1 MTRPWRSRLLAAVLA
16 LGSTDA
22 QPPALAAA
30 GDPLRLDSGPAE
42 LPLRSGER
50 LEIPLTL
57 PNETGN
63 ELPWQLVPVD
73 PGGRSAGLDDVLA
86 GFIASSAGIVGTIPA
101 RVNFPGGESGTQI
114 DAGGAAGSNP
124 FAGGNILRT
133 NLGGPLAYSDRTV
146 VSSSLLGS
154 DGRYFTL
161 KLPGLFLFCGDADGP
176 ATFEISGFASS
187 NTVAHDRSITLN
199 RAGNDWIAH
208 FVTRRASSSQPAAH
222 QVILAEGP
230 GSATTPHS
238 ASSSST
244 NLQAVTR
251 FGGKRRIVMATFGTP
266 ASTPPTSAE
275 MDQFA
280 RTLLAA
286 IPEIPR
292 SISVVPDSGAIDA
305 GAEGSAS
312 LRVDAVGLDPGRYSF
327 DLEFR
332 TPQATTRKPVTLVVG
347 EPELKL
353 TTDHVWHAGVDTAP
367 AERFEIGTSGDASI
381 PWSARLLDGGP
392 WISLPVAEG
401 VAGEPV
407 ALHFDPKLAGG
418 TRDYFCQVE
427 ITTPTATLHVP
438 VSYAVD
444 RAAVGAVFTHPLF
457 PRAYALHTGNF
468 AGAVLVVDPLSGA
481 ILKTVRVAR
490 GPADLD
496 FSPDEKAAYII
507 SGLVPEICRFDTV
520 ADEVAARMPLPISP
534 YSTAST
540 PRIAAGRGGR
550 LYFSGSEIGPSLR
563 LVRFPD
569 PAAIDFF
576 AAEELPQ
583 FSPSSVGVG
592 DIHLD
597 LATNRLLVTRSG
609 AGTGTPRLAEID
621 TSGDRLSLIAE
632 HIASGGTGAVS
643 QSSRIFLDL
652 NGDRVIVDKFAYP
665 RNSLADGKAKFPD
678 PAVALS
684 AYGDLVASYTD
695 LREPVGGTLLSD
707 LGGGWACAFTP
718 DQSGLISFGSSTR
731 TFRYLPIP
739 ADIAPPPAEIRHQPR
754 DGNALPS
761 GGSTLRWSPLPL
773 VDSYRVYFGS
783 SEDEVATAVPG
794 SPSDKGLVAGAS
806 FTLDPP
812 PPTGNYFWRVDAVR
826 GGEIIAG
833 EVVAVGIAPF
843 RVDPGTVD
851 VTAPAGA
858 LPQVVR
864 LAIQHHAGQDLPWS
878 LSGDAPWIK
887 FAPPTGP
894 AGQAPEILLDPD
906 GLAVRVHK
914 GSAFVSSGGFTVEVP
929 AVLRLFAPV
938 IQSLI
943 PDPARPVVYGL
954 YRGSGLN
961 TPAYV
966 VAIDAPTGRLIR
978 SWHFNSYTT
987 SVTVHPG
994 EDRLYVPMYYGSKVD
1009 VIDLAT
1015 GQLLPP
1021 MPLGAWS
1028 EVGNVVPGRK
1038 GRIFIQNR
1046 SERSVLHLFDTDNSR
1061 DLGAFPS
1068 LEPPYD
1074 SSDEDFGALYRA
1086 DRQQVLRIFRDG
1098 LLQSIDV
1105 STDSPAVV
1113 SSTVTGTA
1121 YTSLVPRIVM
1131 SHAGDRVIADR
1142 SILNGQLLPITM
1154 INSGSS
1160 ALSGDGQIFATN
1172 TAVLW
1177 TDSVS
1182 KISDL
1187 PPNLES
1193 VVFSSDDRH
1202 LLAWDK
1208 VALRV
1213 ISLPLNSVVDLPGPF
1228 PRPEQQ
1234 FDAAPPHLSWSPVS
1248 GAAHYR
1254 IYLGATAAEV
1264 RDALPTSAVLLGETS
1279 RTSFDLPDGLLETGS
1294 RTFWRVEALGA
1305 DGQVLAAGTTRS
1317 FDVRFAVRSIDPGP
1331 QAKSLGEFTLL
1342 TDHGV
1347 MAGGWDEARLFQ
1359 FDPATWSTALQQS
1372 FPIASMGPPPT
1383 LGISLATLSVA
1394 SDGRQ
1399 ILFGTPGY
1407 GIAQFG
1413 QGSNQGRGLAFRP
1426 EDDGIWRR
1434 THEIAA
1440 VPGAVSGLQ
1449 FGTSVAFSGGLALVG
1464 EAGTSTARGTVHA
1477 YLPDSGWIRTSSFR
1491 APDSFNGD
1499 YFGAAL
1505 ALDGNRA
1512 VIGSRGSRTGFNR
1525 RARAFVFEHDP
1536 QSGSWNPVAALDP
1549 TANLVLPDTARAV
1562 AIHGKLA
1569 VVANV
1574 AGLVSDKNASVAVFD
1589 EALDWKQSATIR
1601 AADVPGASGHFGTR
1615 VALDGDLL
1623 LVGDP
1628 GGTWKNSPA
1637 GVVWVFRIKDSAWSA
1652 LPPIVPDPTNAALK
1666 FGKAISARDGWLI
1679 VAGTGATDP
1688 PRLARTR
1695 PDANRRP
1702 YFTSPPVTYFAAGV
1716 PFDLTLAAID
1726 PEGDALTYSLIAGPE
1741 WLSLKTDPDGR
1752 VSMVGM
1758 PPVTAFPPSILQ
1770 FEVKDSRGG
1779 RDLQTTGLRV
1789 LADPVKP
1796 SISGLAGRVQGG
1808 IGQDLTFQPAIAG
1821 SSPMNYQWLFQGEPI
1836 PGETEPLLTLRN
1848 LSDADSGSYSL
1859 RVTNPVSTVDSPPVV
1874 LVVRSPGRDAGN
1886 WTTFGGNDGRTGHH
1900 PATLGPHH
1908 WSHAWS
1914 TPELA
1919 GSYTYR
1925 TVIADRQ
1932 VIANISQDPNG
1943 FVAAFDLEAGT
1954 ERWRNPYALDRGQ
1967 VGSPTYF
1974 EGSVYLQRTAS
1985 GNGYHWAIDTLTG
1998 GTVWTAVRPTTSNPP
2013 EAPAVGREGIFFGSG
2028 IQGVEFGGSQRFS
2041 AGVPAA
2047 YNATPTLVN
2056 GHLYRWGGGVL
2067 GEYRPADAIPIW
2079 SLNLGEPV
2087 WFDNGR
2093 APVVS
2098 GDTAVVRGDRIYC
2111 VDLPSRSV
2119 RWSQPL
2125 PDLVQGDPA
2134 LDGDRVYVLD
2144 RLGVQSFDRGS
2155 GLPGPRYKVLQDVSA
2170 IGQRLVGQPLVLND
2184 HVVIANSARTWIFD
2198 RETASLVQEIPAG
2211 GLLSY
2216 SKGYLVMAGSRLQA
2230 WKANTAPAPTAD
2242 FERTIRVADNA
2253 PDGILPLGSVIRDP
2267 DGDVIVWKITSVSR
2281 PEIFRKLELH
2291 PTSGDLEVI
2300 YNPWQSGTSTVGIAT
2315 TDATGNRSETTLTFT
2330 VPAHPA
2336 PALGLAAKLVLNR
2349 QTGLYEHLITV
2360 TNSGAREVAGF
2371 DLAITGL
2378 PAGVILNNASGN
2390 DGTTWTVRH
2399 RKPLSSGASVTL
2411 VLEYYTPVRGTVIN
2425 PQVTV
2430 GLVTEP
2436 EGDPAAGD
2444 PGLAIDRC
2452 EVLADGLLIE
2462 FTTVPGRLYEIQYS
2476 DNTRDWRVSPIRIR
2490 AAGNRTQWIDR
2501 GPPRTDSRPQDKASR
2516 FYRVREVS
2524 APAGP

>member
-1 MTRPWRSRLLAAVLA
+1 MTRFWRSRLLAAVLA

-22 QPPALAAA
+22 QPTMLAAA
-30 GDPLRLDSGPAE
+30 GDPLRLDSAPAE
-42 LPLRSGER
+42 LSLRSGER
-50 LEIPLTL
+50 REIPLTL
-57 PNETGN
+57 PNGTGN
-63 ELPWQLVPVD
+63 ELTWQLVPVD

-101 RVNFPGGESGTQI
+101 RVSFPGGESGTQI
-114 DAGGAAGSNP
+114 DAGGVAGSNP
-124 FAGGNILRT
+124 FAGGNLLRT

-176 ATFEISGFASS
+176 ATFEIGGSASA
-187 NTVAHDRSITLN
+187 NTLAYDRSITLK
-199 RAGNDWIAH
+199 RGGYDWIAH
-208 FVTRRASSSQPAAH
+208 FVTRSGSSSQPAAH
-222 QVILAEGP
+222 QVVLVEGP

-238 ASSSST
+238 ATSGST
-244 NLQAVTR
+244 NLQTVTR

-266 ASTPPTSAE
+266 APSPPTSAE

-280 RTLLAA
+280 RALLAA

-292 SISVVPDSGAIDA
+292 SITVEPGSGTIAA
-305 GAEGSAS
+305 GAEGSSS
-312 LRVDAVGLDPGRYSF
+312 LLADAVGLDPGRYSF

-353 TTDHVWHAGVDTAP
+353 STDHVWHAGVDTAP
-367 AERFEIGTSGDASI
+367 ADRFEIGTSADASV

-392 WISLPVAEG
+392 WISLPVAGG

-418 TRDYFCQVE
+418 TRDYSCRVE
-427 ITTPTATLHVP
+427 ITTPTSTYHVP

-444 RAAVGAVFTHPLF
+444 RATVSTVFTHPLF
-457 PRAYALHTGNF
+457 PRAYALHTGSF

-496 FSPDEKAAYII
+496 FSPDENAAYII
-507 SGLVPEICRFDTV
+507 SGSVREICRFDTV
-520 ADEVAARMPLPISP
+520 ADVVTARMPVPNKPYPFLSSP
-534 YSTAST
+534 HV
-540 PRIAAGRGGR
+540 AAGRGGR
-550 LYFSGSEIGPSLR
+550 LYFSGAEAGASLR
-563 LVRFPD
+563 LIRFPD
-569 PAAIDFF
+569 PEPIDVLT
-576 AAEELPQ
+576 AEEFQQVASAPTA
-583 FSPSSVGVG
+583 VG

-597 LATNRLLVTRSG
+597 LSTNHLLVTVARQNTSI
-609 AGTGTPRLAEID
+609 PLVEIE
-621 TSGDRLSLIAE
+621 TSGDRLKPIAA
-632 HIASGGTGAVS
+632 HIPSGGNGL
-643 QSSRIFLDL
+643 QSSGSPIFLGL
-652 NGDRVIVDKFAYP
+652 NGDTVIVDRFAYP
-665 RNSLADGKAKFPD
+665 RNSLEDGKAIFPD
-678 PAVALS
+678 PAVAIS
-684 AYGDLVASYTD
+684 AYGDLVASRSD
-695 LREPVGGTLLSD
+695 LREPAGGTLLSN
-707 LGGGWACAFTP
+707 LAGGPACAFTP
-718 DQSGLISFGSSTR
+718 DQSGLISFGSTSR

-739 ADIAPPPAEIRHQPR
+739 TEIAPPPVEVRHQPR
-754 DGNALPS
+754 DGHALPS
-761 GGSTLRWSPLPL
+761 GETTLRWSPLPF

-783 SEDEVATAVPG
+783 NEDEVTSAVPG
-794 SPSDKGLVAGAS
+794 SPSDRGLVAGAS

-812 PPTGNYFWRVDAVR
+812 PPIGNYFWRVDAVR

-843 RVDPGTVD
+843 RVDPAPVD

-864 LAIQHHAGQDLPWS
+864 LAIQANSEQDLPWS

-887 FAPPTGP
+887 FARATGP
-894 AGQAPEILLDPD
+894 EGEAPELQLDPD

-914 GSAFVSSGGFTVEVP
+914 GSAFVSSGGFTVEIP
-929 AVLRLFAPV
+929 ATLRLFAPV
-938 IQSLI
+938 IQALV

-954 YRGSGLN
+954 NRGSGLN

-978 SWHFNSYTT
+978 SWHFDSSTP
-987 SVTVHPG
+987 SMALHPA
-994 EDRLYVPMYYGSKVD
+994 EDRLYVPMYYRSKVHS
-1009 VIDLAT
+1009 IDLAT
-1015 GQLLPP
+1015 GQALPP
-1021 MPLGAWS
+1021 MSLNNWDT
-1028 EVGNVVPGRK
+1028 VGTVVPGRK

-1046 SERSVLHLFDTDNSR
+1046 SDRSVLHLFDTDTRR

-1086 DRQQVLRIFRDG
+1086 DRQQVWRIFRDG
-1098 LLQSIDV
+1098 LLQAIDV

-1113 SSTVTGTA
+1113 SSTVTASG
-1121 YTSLVPRIVM
+1121 YNNVDPWIVM
-1131 SHAGDRVIADR
+1131 NPAGDRVIANR
-1142 SILNGQLLPITM
+1142 SIRNGQLVPISLLDSVS
-1154 INSGSS
+1154 N
-1160 ALSGDGQIFATN
+1160 ALSGDGQIFATA
-1172 TAVLW
+1172 TAVHW
-1177 TDSVS
+1177 SDSGS
-1182 KISDL
+1182 KAADL
-1187 PPNLES
+1187 PPNLQS

-1202 LLAWDK
+1202 LLAWDQ

-1213 ISLPLNSVVDLPGPF
+1213 ISLPVDSLVDLPGPF

-1234 FDAAPPHLSWSPVS
+1234 FDDAPPHLSWSPVP
-1248 GAAHYR
+1248 GAGNYR
-1254 IYLGATAAEV
+1254 IYLGSTAAEV
-1264 RDALPTSAVLLGETS
+1264 RDALPTSAVLLGQTS

-1331 QAKSLGEFTLL
+1331 QAMSLGEFTLL

-1359 FDPATWSTALQQS
+1359 FDPATGTTAFQQS
-1372 FPIASMGPPPT
+1372 FPVASMGPPINLGVS
-1383 LGISLATLSVA
+1383 LGILSVA

-1407 GIAQFG
+1407 SRTQSG
-1413 QGSNQGRGLAFRP
+1413 QDYNLGRGLAFSTHRD
-1426 EDDGIWRR
+1426 EIWRR
-1434 THEIAA
+1434 SHEIVA

-1499 YFGAAL
+1499 FFGASL

-1536 QSGSWNPVAALDP
+1536 QTGSWNPVAALDP

-1562 AIHGKLA
+1562 AIQGKLA
-1569 VVANV
+1569 AVANI
-1574 AGLVSDKNASVAVFD
+1574 ATFASDKTASVVLFD
-1589 EALDWKQSATIR
+1589 AALGWKQSATIR
-1601 AADVPGASGHFGTR
+1601 AADIPGASGLFGTR

-1637 GVVWVFRIKDSAWSA
+1637 GVVWVFRITDSAWSA
-1652 LPPIVPDPTNAALK
+1652 LPPIVPDATNSALK
-1666 FGKAISARDGWLI
+1666 FGKAIAARDGWLI
-1679 VAGTGATDP
+1679 VAGTGVTDP

-1695 PDANRRP
+1695 PEANRRP
-1702 YFTSPPVTYFAAGV
+1702 YFTSPPVSHLAAGL
-1716 PFDLTLAAID
+1716 PFDIPLAAHD
-1726 PEGDALTYSLIAGPE
+1726 PDGDAVTFSVLAGPE
-1741 WLSLKTDPDGR
+1741 WLSLQTDPGGR
-1752 VSMVGM
+1752 ARLVGT
-1758 PPVTAFPPSILQ
+1758 PPIAAAPAPLFQIEVT
-1770 FEVKDSRGG
+1770 DSRGG
-1779 RDLQTTGLRV
+1779 RDLQTTEPYV
-1789 LADPVKP
+1789 LSDPVKP
-1796 SISGLAGRVQGG
+1796 VISGLADRLQAGL
-1808 IGQDLTFQPAIAG
+1808 GQDLTFQPVIAG

-1859 RVTNPVSTVDSPPVV
+1859 MVTNPVSTVDSPPVV
-1874 LVVRSPGRDAGN
+1874 LVVRSPGRDAGD

-1943 FVAAFDLEAGT
+1943 FVAAFALETGI
-1954 ERWRNPYALDRGQ
+1954 ERWRNSYALDRGQ

-1974 EGSVYLQRTAS
+1974 EGRVYLQRTGS
-1985 GNGYHWAIDTLTG
+1985 GNGYHWAIDALTG

-2028 IQGVEFGGSQRFS
+2028 IQGIEFSGSQRFS

-2111 VDLPSRSV
+2111 VDLPSRSL
-2119 RWSQPL
+2119 RWSLPL

-2144 RLGVQSFDRGS
+2144 RLGVQSFDRES

-2184 HVVIANSARTWIFD
+2184 HVVISNTSKTWIFD
-2198 RETASLVQEIPAG
+2198 RETAALVQELPAG

-2216 SKGYLVMAGSRLQA
+2216 SKGYLVLSGSRLHA
-2230 WKANTAPAPTAD
+2230 WKANTAPAPTAY
-2242 FERTIRVADNA
+2242 FEQTIRVEDSA

-2267 DGDVIVWKITSVSR
+2267 DGDAIVWEITSVSR

-2336 PALGLAAKLVLNR
+2336 PALGLAVKLVLNR

-2378 PAGVILNNASGN
+2378 PAGVVLNNASGN
-2390 DGTTWTVRH
+2390 DGTNWTVQH
-2399 RKPLSSGASVTL
+2399 RKPLAAGASVTL

-2425 PQVTV
+2425 PQVAV
-2430 GLVTEP
+2430 RLVTEP
-2436 EGDPAAGD
+2436 ESDPAAGV
-2444 PGLAIDRC
+2444 PGLAVDRC

-2476 DNTRDWRVSPIRIR
+2476 DNTRDWKVSPIHIR

-2516 FYRVREVS
+2516 FYRVREMP
-2524 APAGP
+2524 AAAGP